1 MMKTWIFP
9 DIHGYR
15 KTLESLFDQIKP
27 SKEEHLIFLGDY
39 VDRGP
44 DSKGTI
50 DFVRNLQDEGYHV
63 TPLIG
68 NHEQYFMEAYYESL
82 NNKHGFFSKKPPK
95 FKAWMEHGGKQVL
108 RSFGVKDMRKIP
120 REYIDW
126 IESCKYYVELDDYV
140 VVHAGLNF
148 YADDPFEDK
157 HSMLWIK
164 EFDIFPEMIG
174 NRKIIH
180 GHTPVNHEFIAEMV
194 ESDRYNFIDLDN
206 GVYMPNRQGYG
217 NLMAFEVSSKQL
229 VAQPNL
235 ENE

>member
-1 MMKTWIFP
+1 MKKTWIFP

-39 VDRGP
+39 IDRGP

-50 DFVRNLQDEGYHV
+50 DFIRNLQEEGYRI

-68 NHEQYFMEAYYESL
+68 NHEQYFVEAYYEAL
-82 NNKHGFFSKKPPK
+82 NYKQGFFSRKPPK
-95 FKAWMEHGGKQVL
+95 FKAWMEHGGKQAL
-108 RSFGVKDMRKIP
+108 KSFGVKDLRKIP
-120 REYIDW
+120 PEYISW
-126 IESCKYYVELDDYV
+126 IEDCEYYVELDDYV

-148 YADDPFEDK
+148 YKDNPFEDK

-164 EFDIFPEMIG
+164 EYDIFPEMIG

-180 GHTPVNHEFIAEMV
+180 GHTPVNHEFIVEMV
-194 ESDRYNFIDLDN
+194 ETDRYNFIDLDN
-206 GVYMPNRQGYG
+206 GVYMLNRQGYG
-217 NLMAFEVSSKQL
+217 NLMAFEISSKQL
-229 VAQPNL
+229 VVQPNL